1 MTGTAI
7 HKFNSVITNGVAPI
21 ISTIIASSH
30 GGALYMNGA

>member
-7 HKFNSVITNGVAPI
+7 HKYKALLTNGVAPI
-21 ISTIIASSH
+21 IKTVTANSH